1 MIIPIRCYT
10 CGEILS
16 DKWIPYVTAVQND
29 KNKANIEVKS
39 EKDLLELKYI
49 DVKNPEPEKSIE
61 GKILDELELHK
72 YCCRRMML
80 GNVHIISYLS

>member
-1 MIIPIRCYT
+1 MLISVRCYT

-16 DKWIPYVTAVQND
+16 DKWVPYITAIQSD
-29 KNKANIEVKS
+29 KNEMKSEVDS

-49 DVKNPEPEKSIE
+49 DIKDPNPEKSIE
-61 GKILDELELHK
+61 GKVLDELGLHK

>member
-1 MIIPIRCYT
+1 MLIPVRCYT
-10 CGEILS
+10 CGEILA
-16 DKWIPYVTAVQND
+16 DKWIPYISAIQND
-29 KNKANIEVKS
+29 KNNIDGEVDPD
-39 EKDLLELKYI
+39 KDILELKYI
-49 DVKNPEPEKSIE
+49 DIQEPKPEKSIE

>member
-1 MIIPIRCYT
+1 MLIPIRCYT

-16 DKWIPYVTAVQND
+16 DKWVPYIMAVQND
-29 KNKANIEVKS
+29 KNEI
-39 EKDLLELKYI
+39 KDEINPDTDNLELKYI
-49 DVKNPEPEKSIE
+49 DITNSNPEKSIE
-61 GKILDELELHK
+61 GKILDELGLHK

>member
-1 MIIPIRCYT
+1 MLIPVRCYT

-16 DKWIPYVTAVQND
+16 DKWVPYINTVQSE
-29 KNKANIEVKS
+29 KNKIDSNINPET
-39 EKDLLELKYI
+39 DLLELKYI
-49 DVKNPEPEKSIE
+49 DITNPKPEKSIE
-61 GKILDELELHK
+61 GKVLDELGLHK

>member
-10 CGEILS
+10 CGEILA
-16 DKWIPYVTAVQND
+16 DKWIPYISAIQTD
-29 KNKANIEVKS
+29 KNNSTENINPDT
-39 EKDLLELKYI
+39 DLLELKYL
-49 DVKNPEPEKSIE
+49 DVTNPTPEKSIE
-61 GKILDELELHK
+61 GKILDELNLHK

>member
-1 MIIPIRCYT
+1 MLIPVRCYT

-16 DKWIPYVTAVQND
+16 DKWVPYITAIQSD
-29 KNKANIEVKS
+29 KNEIKSEVDS

-49 DVKNPEPEKSIE
+49 DIKDPNPEKSIE
-61 GKILDELELHK
+61 GKALDELGLHK